1 MLSSMMNQL
10 FCVALILAIIA
21 VINGQRTNNTSV
33 ENEYNGILPR
43 YTSDENDCEKYKLF
57 VNSEW
62 VEYRCPISM
71 KWSQLLSQCVK
82 YNPEEDQC
90 SPSNQLLHGSDL
102 SLEQIEGSAIQKKLL
117 EAPNNYV
124 SVTE

>member
-1 MLSSMMNQL
+1 MMNQL